1 MLHEQTALGLEDLAA
16 NRDDAAGSRIS
27 ALDRDRHG
35 GVARGEARSPESP
48 RPNGVLNDEGD
59 RLRVKGGIQAT
70 DVVALARMSDDR
82 SRNAER
88 RESARRRPIAA
99 KSDCRRGNRRNCDER
114 DRVGKP
120 REQSS
125 DVRDERN
132 GDEWHLARSLVH
144 RAGNRRIIALLVKC
158 FCLVLREDWPRN
170 PRSLRNHAE

>member
-1 MLHEQTALGLEDLAA
+1 MLYEQPALGLEDLAA

-35 GVARGEARSPESP
+35 GVARGEARSPEAP
-48 RPNGVLNDEGD
+48 RPNTVFNNEGD
-59 RLRVKGGIQAT
+59 RLRVKGGLKAI
-70 DVVALARMSDDR
+70 DVVALARTSDDR

-99 KSDCRRGNRRNCDER
+99 KADGRCGNRRNCDER

-120 REQSS
+120 GEQSG

-144 RAGNRRIIALLVKC
+144 RARNRRIIALLVKC
-158 FCLVLREDWPRN
+158 FCLVPPERWPRN
-170 PRSLRNHAE
+170 PRSR